1 MLRLAAS
8 SYYEGYNDD
17 NDDDDDNDN
26 ERNRTKWQ
34 YAFVKNGRLPTIRAW
49 PSDDFPAV

>member
-8 SYYEGYNDD
+8 SYYESY
-17 NDDDDDNDN
+17 NDDDDDDTDI
-26 ERNRTKWQ
+26 ERNHTKWQ
-34 YAFVKNGRLPTIRAW
+34 YTFVKNGRLPTIRAW